1 MKSGQGLRSDP
12 IISIYF
18 HLFPFIEERPAI
30 DFASRA
36 SIPPDISIRVGENAQ
51 RERERERE
59 RDENP
64 TK

>member
-1 MKSGQGLRSDP
+1 MAKVFDQIQLFP
-12 IISIYF
+12 FISIYF

-51 RERERERE
+51 RERERER
-59 RDENP
+59 DENP